1 MLPSRSPGSCLHGYR
16 TGSDRPR
23 RRRSTDR
30 RHGSRA
36 ASGHGPRRDGVRRRG
51 TRGGTPGPRAPPA
64 RPAAPERSET
74 RRTTTFPNAAL
85 RPRRQRAVP
94 RLVPS
99 LEAVEAARR
108 TCTVS
113 PDVVFRK
120 AVEALTHHQKCR
132 HRTGRGRGTTPAAA
146 TLHCPKTLS
155 IRDDRH
161 ARRVHDDGGQTRCR
175 SQPWR
180 PEVAARL
187 GTFARRTTTPPTLC
201 PRARGTPV
209 RTKGGG
215 VLRSGQGGLRVGEAD
230 FPPRSSRENQRKA
243 RRRGRGS
250 SPEAQGRRE
259 QQRPAAAAEKPR
271 QRRRSPNLRP
281 RRPRRSGGVP
291 WGSGRRCLGGSR
303 REGVSGRRCRGGS
316 RRGASRRRTG
326 ARWAAGPGWPPAR
339 GVAAAL
345 SSPLAY
351 MMYK

>member
-51 TRGGTPGPRAPPA
+51 TRGGTPGPRVPPA

-120 AVEALTHHQKCR
+120 AVEALTHQKCR

-201 PRARGTPV
+201 PRAQCPPSARRAGESSGADREASESV
-209 RTKGGG
+209 RQTFPPEQPGEPTKGAS
-215 VLRSGQGGLRVGEAD
+215 SG
-230 FPPRSSRENQRKA
+230 SRELA
-243 RRRGRGS
+243 RSTR
-250 SPEAQGRRE
+250 EA
-259 QQRPAAAAEKPR
+259 
-271 QRRRSPNLRP
+271 
-281 RRPRRSGGVP
+281 
-291 WGSGRRCLGGSR
+291 
-303 REGVSGRRCRGGS
+303 
-316 RRGASRRRTG
+316 
-326 ARWAAGPGWPPAR
+326 
-339 GVAAAL
+339 
-345 SSPLAY
+345 
-351 MMYK
+351 